1 VGESVRYAVDL
12 MSTRRSLPLLLAL
25 LLAILSFATAQ
36 VPSGPAGMVGD
47 DPEALADEA
56 VRAWLATDV
65 VSLSELGTM
74 DAEAVCEAL
83 PALFAAPPPPSGT
96 DVAIEDRQARDT
108 GDANRLRFTY
118 AAEVPPNRLEV
129 VEVLLT
135 RDGDAWRVEGVG
147 FQIDVGSGRSWL
159 TTPQAGLVMV
169 LFTLAFVFGLAR
181 RSFLQRWLREGAAAI
196 REHRRL
202 VTWTMLLGWSVVAA
216 GFWTG
221 SQLPDA
227 CETAVVTILGSTL
240 DSVGATAALASGD
253 VAQTAAVIY
262 YQNFF
267 VVTLTVLL
275 GSAVLLGVPAYLL
288 ASASFFAQTT
298 AFGVLGLGSGWGLI
312 AIVVLMILEFTA
324 YFLVVSGGG
333 MLVATLVRGGLTA
346 LGSGYRKLFSVISWS
361 ALLLLIG
368 AWYEALILL
377 AF

>member
-1 VGESVRYAVDL
+1 MRYAVDL
-12 MSTRRSLPLLLAL
+12 MSTRRSLPLLLTL

-36 VPSGPAGMVGD
+36 VPTGPAGMTGV
-47 DPEALADEA
+47 DPEALADDA
-56 VRAWLATDV
+56 VQAWLATDV
-65 VSLSELGTM
+65 VSLSELGAM

-202 VTWTMLLGWSVVAA
+202 VTWTMLLGWSVVVA

-346 LGSGYRKLFSVISWS
+346 LGTGYRKLFSVISWS